1 MSEGKTTGAGR
12 GDVFAGVS
20 APAWE
25 RPTRDAVCVA
35 TLCLPRSIP
44 RRKSGAVPDESNSG
58 CTGGPGHRVAGRCTV
73 DGSNESR
80 LAHCPIN
87 QDRLIIHYVILPSV
101 PSRRSTDDPRIDSNW
116 RRRAGSYPNRYC
128 HPAPQREEEARRRIL
143 TPDRYRPATDNI
155 QFDPV

>member
-1 MSEGKTTGAGR
+1 MDAGR
-12 GDVFAGVS
+12 GDVSAGVL
-20 APAWE
+20 APVSE
-25 RPTRDAVCVA
+25 RPTRDAVCAA
-35 TLCLPRSIP
+35 TLCLRRSIP

-80 LAHCPIN
+80 LVHCPIN
-87 QDRLIIHYVILPSV
+87 QDRLIIHYVILPNV
-101 PSRRSTDDPRIDSNW
+101 PSRRSTDDSRIDSNW
-116 RRRAGSYPNRYC
+116 RRSAGSYLNRYC

-143 TPDRYRPATDNI
+143 TPDRYRPDTGNI